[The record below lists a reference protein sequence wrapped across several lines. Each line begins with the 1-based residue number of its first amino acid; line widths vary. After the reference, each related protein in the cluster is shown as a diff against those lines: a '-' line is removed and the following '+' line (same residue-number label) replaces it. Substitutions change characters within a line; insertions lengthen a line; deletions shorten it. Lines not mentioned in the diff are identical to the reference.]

1 MKSIGGALLVIAL
14 APLLSKGA
22 FLDDLAAKSNKT
34 EGSPFAKGGDII
46 LKISS
51 REYVHIFTNVNTES
65 TFELTERSIARILCV
80 GGGGPG
86 GRCHSG
92 YGIPG
97 GGGGAGG
104 FVETNNVVLTVGGYA
119 INVGKGGMP
128 SAAGVANNSGGQSA
142 IVKRGWT
149 DIVRAHG
156 GGGGGTPSSYGA
168 LESADD
174 PRCGRDGASGGG
186 SCAWD
191 YGDKTG
197 IGGNALYE
205 GAEGNRG
212 GRAKGGK
219 EGGGGTNN
227 RGGGGGGAGAAGN
240 DNNAAT
246 NPGKGGDGLSSDIT
260 GDELWYAGGG
270 AGGFKWE
277 SSSDNN
283 IAGGL
288 GGGGSVKFDRSAG
301 ALAAWDA
308 VPGTGGGGYG
318 GTFYNNADSRVGIG
332 ADGIVIVRVVRAP
345 EGFKVSVR

>member
-34 EGSPFAKGGDII
+34 EESPFAKGGDII

-86 GRCHSG
+86 GRCNN
-92 YGIPG
+92 YGVPG

-119 INVGKGGMP
+119 INVGKGGVS
-128 SAAGVANNSGGQSA
+128 SAASVANNSGGQSA

-156 GGGGGTPSSYGA
+156 GGGGGTPSSYSI

-197 IGGNALYE
+197 IGGNALY
-205 GAEGNRG
+205 GAEGHRG
-212 GRAKGGK
+212 GLAKGGK
-219 EGGGGTNN
+219 EGGGTNN

-240 DNNAAT
+240 DNYVAT

-270 AGGFKWE
+270 AGGFKYE

-318 GTFYNNADSRVGIG
+318 GTFYNNADSRVGCG

>member
-34 EGSPFAKGGDII
+34 EESPFAKGGDII

-86 GRCHSG
+86 GSCHSTWG
-92 YGIPG
+92 VPG

-104 FVETNNVVLTVGGYA
+104 FVETNNVVLTAGGYA
-119 INVGKGGMP
+119 INVGKGGVS
-128 SAAGVANNSGGQSA
+128 SAASVANNSGGQSA
-142 IVKRGWT
+142 IVKRGGT

-156 GGGGGTPSSYGA
+156 GGGGGTPSSYGT

-186 SCAWD
+186 SCAWN
-191 YGDKTG
+191 YGDMTG
-197 IGGNALYE
+197 KGGNALY
-205 GAEGNRG
+205 GAEGYRG
-212 GRAKGGK
+212 GRAKGQN
-219 EGGGGTNN
+219 EGGNN
-227 RGGGGGGAGAAGN
+227 ITAAGGGGAGQKGYDAY
-240 DNNAAT
+240 DT
-246 NPGKGGDGLSSDIT
+246 EYPRKGGNGKPCDIT
-260 GDELWYAGGG
+260 GEELWYAGGG
-270 AGGFKWE
+270 AGGFKYE
-277 SSSDNN
+277 AGSDNYSN
-283 IAGGL
+283 GGT
-288 GGGGSVKFDRSAG
+288 GGGGSVKYDVSAG

-308 VPGTGGGGYG
+308 VRGTGGGGYG
-318 GTFYNNADSRVGIG
+318 GTYLSSTRMRVGIG

>member
-86 GRCHSG
+86 GRCHSTWG
-92 YGIPG
+92 VPG

-104 FVETNNVVLTVGGYA
+104 FVETNNVVLTAGVYA
-119 INVGKGGMP
+119 INVGKCGVP
-128 SAAGVANNSGGQSA
+128 SAEGVANNSGGQSA
-142 IVKRGWT
+142 IVKRGGT

-156 GGGGGTPSSYGA
+156 GGGGGTPSSYGTLA
-168 LESADD
+168 SADD

-186 SCAWD
+186 SCAWN

-212 GRAKGGK
+212 GLAKGQN
-219 EGGGGTNN
+219 EGGNN
-227 RGGGGGGAGAAGN
+227 ITAAGGGGAGQKGYDAY
-240 DNNAAT
+240 DT
-246 NPGKGGDGLSSDIT
+246 MYPRKGGDGKPCDIT
-260 GDELWYAGGG
+260 GEELWYAGGG
-270 AGGFKWE
+270 AGGIKYE
-277 SSSDNN
+277 ASSDNN
-283 IAGGL
+283 SGAGGL
-288 GGGGSVKFDRSAG
+288 GGGGSVKIDRSAG
-301 ALAAWDA
+301 DIASWDA
-308 VPGTGGGGYG
+308 VRGTGGGGYG
-318 GTFYNNADSRVGIG
+318 GSFYNNTHIRVGCG